1 MNRDIEIVNKI
12 LAIQIQQHI
21 KKIHPDEEVFIP
33 EMQGRY
39 NIHKSINIIHHIKK
53 TEDKNH
59 LTISID
65 MEKPFDKVQ
74 HPFIIKTLRK
84 VGMEVTHLNIIKAI
98 YE

>member
-1 MNRDIEIVNKI
+1 
-12 LAIQIQQHI
+12 
-21 KKIHPDEEVFIP
+21 
-33 EMQGRY
+33 
-39 NIHKSINIIHHIKK
+39 
-53 TEDKNH
+53 
-59 LTISID
+59 